1 MTIKLNIGCG
11 RRDFGEDWDHIDGS
25 DYPHIKSHNIINL
38 PYENNSVD
46 LIYASHVFEYFD
58 REEAIIVL
66 ENWKKVLKIG
76 GILRLAVPDFE
87 ACAKLY
93 VEKGYPLSNFLGPIF
108 GKWSMTK
115 DEVIYHK
122 TIYDYN
128 SLKKVL
134 EDNGF
139 SEAKKW
145 DWKEVDHGKY
155 DDYSQAY
162 LPHMDKN
169 NGTLISLNIECKKLI

>member
-66 ENWKKVLKIG
+66 ENWKKVLE
-76 GILRLAVPDFE
+76 LNQE
-87 ACAKLY
+87 WWT
-93 VEKGYPLSNFLGPIF
+93 YPESVDEFQNR
-108 GKWSMTK
+108 MTK
-115 DEVIYHK
+115 FKSWIQERPEK
-122 TIYDYN
+122 TI
-128 SLKKVL
+128 S
-134 EDNGF
+134 
-139 SEAKKW
+139 
-145 DWKEVDHGKY
+145 H
-155 DDYSQAY
+155 
-162 LPHMDKN
+162 
-169 NGTLISLNIECKKLI
+169 